1 VAEQCEADRLP
12 AVQILLPAV
21 SYSITRESRR
31 CGSSNEPPN
40 RPTPE
45 VHRKYIMSKTN
56 PRLSSLI
63 ATLKAVSRDSGAAV
77 WQDVADRLEKP
88 RRTHAEV
95 NLGRIE
101 RYARED
107 ETVVVPGKVL
117 GSGVLQ
123 KEVTV
128 AAVDFSSSA
137 RTKIEQVGDTVPLEE
152 LVNQNPDGSNVRV
165 IR

>member
-1 VAEQCEADRLP
+1 
-12 AVQILLPAV
+12 
-21 SYSITRESRR
+21 
-31 CGSSNEPPN
+31 
-40 RPTPE
+40 
-45 VHRKYIMSKTN
+45 MSKTN

-63 ATLKAVSRDSGAAV
+63 ADLKSAARNSGGAV
-77 WQDVADRLEKP
+77 WGDVAERLQKP

-101 RYARED
+101 RYAQED

-128 AAVDFSSSA
+128 AAVDFSGTA
-137 RTKIEQVGDTVPLEE
+137 ETKIDKVGEAVSLEQAIE
-152 LVNQNPDGSNVRV
+152 NNPEGAHVRV

>member
-1 VAEQCEADRLP
+1 
-12 AVQILLPAV
+12 
-21 SYSITRESRR
+21 
-31 CGSSNEPPN
+31 
-40 RPTPE
+40 
-45 VHRKYIMSKTN
+45 MSKTN

-63 ATLKAVSRDSGAAV
+63 AELKSVSRSTDADV
-77 WQDVADRLEKP
+77 WSDVANRLEKP

-101 RYARED
+101 RYAKED

-117 GSGVLQ
+117 GSGALQ
-123 KEVTV
+123 KPVTV

-137 RTKIEQVGDTVPLEE
+137 ETKIEQVGETIRLEQALE
-152 LVNQNPDGSNVRV
+152 QNPDGSDVRV

>member
-1 VAEQCEADRLP
+1 
-12 AVQILLPAV
+12 
-21 SYSITRESRR
+21 
-31 CGSSNEPPN
+31 
-40 RPTPE
+40 
-45 VHRKYIMSKTN
+45 MSKTN
-56 PRLSSLI
+56 PRLTSLI
-63 ATLKAVSRDSGAAV
+63 AELKSVSRDSGANV

-101 RYARED
+101 RYAEED

-123 KEVTV
+123 KNVTV
-128 AAVDFSSSA
+128 AAVDFSATA
-137 RTKIEQVGDTVPLEE
+137 RKKIEQVGTAAALEQIAE
-152 LVNQNPDGSNVRV
+152 QDPEGSNVRV

>member
-1 VAEQCEADRLP
+1 
-12 AVQILLPAV
+12 
-21 SYSITRESRR
+21 
-31 CGSSNEPPN
+31 
-40 RPTPE
+40 
-45 VHRKYIMSKTN
+45 MSKTN

-63 ATLKAVSRDSGAAV
+63 ADLKSAARHSGGGV
-77 WQDVADRLEKP
+77 WGDVAERLEKP

-101 RYARED
+101 RYAQED

-128 AAVDFSSSA
+128 AAVDFSSTA
-137 RTKIEQVGDTVPLEE
+137 ATKIDQVGETTTLEQAVE
-152 LVNQNPDGSNVRV
+152 DNPEGSNVRV

>member
-1 VAEQCEADRLP
+1 
-12 AVQILLPAV
+12 
-21 SYSITRESRR
+21 
-31 CGSSNEPPN
+31 
-40 RPTPE
+40 
-45 VHRKYIMSKTN
+45 MSKTN
-56 PRLSSLI
+56 PRLTSLI
-63 ATLKAVSRDSGAAV
+63 ADLKSAARDSGAAV
-77 WQDVADRLEKP
+77 WSDVAERLEKP

-117 GSGVLQ
+117 GSGVLN

-128 AAVDFSSSA
+128 AAVDFSA
-137 RTKIEQVGDTVPLEE
+137 TAETKIEQVGETMKLEQALE
-152 LVNQNPDGSNVRV
+152 QNPDGTGVRV

>member
-1 VAEQCEADRLP
+1 
-12 AVQILLPAV
+12 
-21 SYSITRESRR
+21 
-31 CGSSNEPPN
+31 
-40 RPTPE
+40 
-45 VHRKYIMSKTN
+45 MSKTN
-56 PRLSSLI
+56 PRLQSLI
-63 ATLKAVSRDSGAAV
+63 AELKAVSRESGSGV

-123 KEVTV
+123 KNVTV
-128 AAVDFSSSA
+128 AAVDFSTTA
-137 RTKIEQVGDTVPLEE
+137 RKKIEQVGDTVGLEQLAE
-152 LVNQNPDGSNVRV
+152 QNPDGSNVRV

>member
-1 VAEQCEADRLP
+1 
-12 AVQILLPAV
+12 
-21 SYSITRESRR
+21 
-31 CGSSNEPPN
+31 
-40 RPTPE
+40 
-45 VHRKYIMSKTN
+45 MSKTN
-56 PRLSSLI
+56 PRLRSLI
-63 ATLKAVSRDSGAAV
+63 ADLKSAARRSGADV
-77 WQDVADRLEKP
+77 WNDVAERLEKP

-123 KEVTV
+123 KDVTV
-128 AAVDFSSSA
+128 AAVDFSGTA
-137 RTKIEQVGDTVPLEE
+137 ETKIEQVGESTTLEQALE
-152 LVNQNPDGSNVRV
+152 NNPEGSNVRV

>member
-1 VAEQCEADRLP
+1 
-12 AVQILLPAV
+12 
-21 SYSITRESRR
+21 
-31 CGSSNEPPN
+31 
-40 RPTPE
+40 
-45 VHRKYIMSKTN
+45 MSKTN

-63 ATLKAVSRDSGAAV
+63 ADLKSTARDAGGEV
-77 WQDVADRLEKP
+77 WGDVATRLEKP

-128 AAVDFSSSA
+128 AAVDFSGTA
-137 RTKIEQVGDTVPLEE
+137 ETKIDQVGESITLEQALE
-152 LVNQNPDGSNVRV
+152 RNPNGADVRV

>member
-1 VAEQCEADRLP
+1 
-12 AVQILLPAV
+12 
-21 SYSITRESRR
+21 
-31 CGSSNEPPN
+31 
-40 RPTPE
+40 
-45 VHRKYIMSKTN
+45 MSKTN
-56 PRLSSLI
+56 PRLNSLI
-63 ATLKAVSRDSGAAV
+63 AKLKSVSRESGVRV

-123 KEVTV
+123 KDVTV

-137 RTKIEQVGDTVPLEE
+137 RTKIEQVGETVALEE
-152 LVNQNPDGSNVRV
+152 LVADNPEGSNVRV

>member
-1 VAEQCEADRLP
+1 
-12 AVQILLPAV
+12 
-21 SYSITRESRR
+21 
-31 CGSSNEPPN
+31 
-40 RPTPE
+40 
-45 VHRKYIMSKTN
+45 MSKTN

-63 ATLKAVSRDSGAAV
+63 ADLKSVSRDAGADV
-77 WQDVADRLEKP
+77 WRDIADRLEKP

-123 KEVTV
+123 KDVTV
-128 AAVDFSSSA
+128 AAVDFSGTA
-137 RTKIEQVGDTVPLEE
+137 QTKIDQVGETMKLEQALE
-152 LVNQNPDGSNVRV
+152 QNPDGTNVRV
-165 IR
+165 VR